1 MGLKHLLLFAERQTT
16 LRSKNKQAIVGKPS
30 HNRERKVKDSYFA
43 RLSNTKESLSHKT
56 TQYTYCIVLMTKTY
70 TQERLGI
77 NT

>member
-1 MGLKHLLLFAERQTT
+1 M
-16 LRSKNKQAIVGKPS
+16 
-30 HNRERKVKDSYFA
+30 KDSYFA
-43 RLSNTKESLSHKT
+43 RLLNTKESLSHKT